1 MKIGESPRLST
12 VARTRNAQSSAA
24 TERVGTSG
32 PATGNDDLQPVGD
45 TITVMDIPEP
55 ELTPKVRA
63 ALMTLMSEVEQLR
76 RDLSRTR
83 ERLADLER
91 LADQDTLTPIA
102 NRRAFVRELSKVMS
116 FTERYGGGA
125 SLIFFDV
132 NELKT
137 LNDTYGHAAGDEA
150 LLTIA
155 RRLLEHVRET
165 DVIGRLGGDEFG
177 VILAQADKGTAWEK
191 AESLAAAIQADPFEW
206 DGNQLSLS
214 VAFGVHTFQPG
225 DDASK
230 ALAEADRAM
239 YEKKQQMKN
248 GDC

>member
-12 VARTRNAQSSAA
+12 VARTRNARSSAA

-32 PATGNDDLQPVGD
+32 PATGIGDLPPIGD

-91 LADQDTLTPIA
+91 LADQDSLTPIA

-165 DVIGRLGGDEFG
+165 DMIGRLGGDEFG

-239 YEKKQQMKN
+239 YEKKQKMKN
-248 GDC
+248 GGG

>member
-1 MKIGESPRLST
+1 MKIGESPRIST
-12 VARTRNAQSSAA
+12 VARTTKARGSSSTAGVGA
-24 TERVGTSG
+24 SRPTTEIAELP
-32 PATGNDDLQPVGD
+32 PAGD
-45 TITVMDIPEP
+45 SMSVMGIPEP

-63 ALMTLMSEVEQLR
+63 ALMTLMAEVEELR

-91 LADQDTLTPIA
+91 LADQDPRTPIA
-102 NRRAFVRELSKVMS
+102 NRRAFVRELSKVVS

-125 SLIFFDV
+125 SLNYVDV

-137 LNDTYGHAAGDEA
+137 INDTYGHAAGDEA
-150 LLTIA
+150 LLTVA
-155 RRLLEHVRET
+155 KRLLEQVRET
-165 DVIGRLGGDEFG
+165 DVVGRLGGDEFG
-177 VILAQADKGTAWEK
+177 VILAQTDKSAAWEK
-191 AESLAAAIQADPFEW
+191 AESLAEAIQVAPFDWE
-206 DGNQLSLS
+206 GNEIPLG

-239 YEKKQQMKN
+239 YAKKQEMKN
-248 GDC
+248 AG